1 MGETRHALIVGGA
14 RGIGRG
20 IATRLLDD
28 GWRVTIA
35 GRSSRAEDLEARGA
49 AWLQADVSDPG
60 EAADLIESAKP
71 VDALVMCAGPYHRV
85 PLLKETPEG
94 WRGMF
99 TNNLDPVFFCAQ
111 AALPG
116 MKERGWGRILTFS
129 MANAEKLQANPF
141 VTAHYIAKVGV
152 LVLTRTLAKAGG
164 AAGVTANTI
173 SPGFVDSGS
182 ATPAELES
190 MIKHIPAKRIGTVDE
205 AVAVAAFLLS
215 DDASYVNGANI
226 VVSGGWGV

>member
-1 MGETRHALIVGGA
+1 MTRHALIVGGA

-49 AWLQADVSDPG
+49 QWRQADVSDP
-60 EAADLIESAKP
+60 AQARQLVSDADPI
-71 VDALVMCAGPYHRV
+71 DALVMCAGPYHRV

-94 WRGMF
+94 WRSMF
-99 TNNLDPVFFCAQ
+99 ENNLDPVFLCAQ

-116 MKERGWGRILTFS
+116 MKERGWGRVLTFS

-141 VTAHYIAKVGV
+141 VTAHYIAKIGV
-152 LVLTRTLAKAGG
+152 LVLTRTLAKAGA
-164 AAGVTANTI
+164 AAGVTANCI

-182 ATPAELES
+182 ATPAELEN
-190 MIKHIPAKRIGTVDE
+190 MIKHIPARRIGTVDE
-205 AVAVAAFLLS
+205 AVSVAAFLLS
-215 DDASYVNGANI
+215 EEASYVNGANI
-226 VVSGGWGV
+226 VVSGGWGL

>member
-1 MGETRHALIVGGA
+1 MTRHALIVGGA
-14 RGIGRG
+14 RGIGHG
-20 IATRLLDD
+20 IAARCLDE
-28 GWRVTIA
+28 GWRVTVA

-49 AWLQADVSDPG
+49 AWVSADVSDPDAAAALID
-60 EAADLIESAKP
+60 EAGVI
-71 VDALVMCAGPYHRV
+71 DALVIASGPYHRV

-94 WRGMF
+94 WRSMF
-99 TNNLDPVFFCAQ
+99 SNNLDPVFFLAQ

-116 MKERGWGRILTFS
+116 MKERGFGRILTFS
-129 MANAEKLQANPF
+129 MANADKLQANPF
-141 VTAHYIAKVGV
+141 VAAHYIAKVGV

-164 AAGVTANTI
+164 QWGVTANTI

-205 AVAVAAFLLS
+205 AVAAAAFLLS
-215 DDASYVNGANI
+215 DEASYVNGANI

>member
-14 RGIGRG
+14 RGIGHG
-20 IATRLLDD
+20 IAARLLDD
-28 GWRVTIA
+28 GWRVTVA

-49 AWLQADVSDPG
+49 AWLQADVSDPDQ
-60 EAADLIESAKP
+60 ARALIEQAEP

-85 PLLKETPEG
+85 PLLQESADG

-116 MKERGWGRILTFS
+116 MKERGFGRILTFS
-129 MANAEKLQANPF
+129 MANADKLQANPF
-141 VTAHYIAKVGV
+141 VTAHYIAKIGV
-152 LVLTRTLAKAGG
+152 LVLTRTLARAAGRW
-164 AAGVTANTI
+164 GVTANTI

-190 MIKHIPAKRIGTVDE
+190 MVKHIPAKRIGTVDE
-205 AVAVAAFLLS
+205 AVSVAAFLLS
-215 DDASYVNGANI
+215 DDASYVNGANV